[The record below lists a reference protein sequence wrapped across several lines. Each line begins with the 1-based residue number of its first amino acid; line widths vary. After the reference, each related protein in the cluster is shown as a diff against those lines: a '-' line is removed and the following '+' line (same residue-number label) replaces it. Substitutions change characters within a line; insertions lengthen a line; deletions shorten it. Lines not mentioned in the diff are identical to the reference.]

1 MKRRY
6 FFAALV
12 LVIAVAVFACCR
24 ARNSGAAD
32 MEKMQNTLADMKGYE
47 ASGTLKRISNKG
59 ENTYELKQYYKS
71 SGEYRLEFL
80 SPDTVAGNYTVYD
93 GKRIYQYNPRVNG
106 KIIADVPESKSR
118 NELFLGQF
126 VKNYMQSEDVAI
138 ETAAIDESRC
148 TVLEAVIP
156 GGNKYLAT
164 EKLWINNSTY
174 KPEKFVIYD
183 ENGEERYILIF
194 KEFEYKEDFDEG
206 LFTIP
211 K

>member
-6 FFAALV
+6 FFTALILV
-12 LVIAVAVFACCR
+12 LVVGTFACCK
-24 ARNSGAAD
+24 ALDSGKSD
-32 MEKMQNTLADMKGYE
+32 MEKIQSSLTNMKGYE
-47 ASGTLKRISNKG
+47 AAGTLKRVSNKG
-59 ENTYELKQYYKS
+59 ENTYEFKQYYKS

-80 SPDTVAGNYTVYD
+80 SPETVAGNYTVYD
-93 GKRIYQYNPRVNG
+93 GTSVYQYNPRVDG
-106 KIIADVPESKSR
+106 KIIANVPASQSR

-138 ETAAIDESRC
+138 ETASIDDSKC

-164 EKLWINNSTY
+164 EKLWVNNETY

-183 ENGEERYILIF
+183 ENGVERYVLTF
-194 KEFEYKEDFDEG
+194 KEFEYKNEFDESI
-206 LFTIP
+206 FKVP
-211 K
+211 Q